1 MLQIEGDFLALW
13 RRTFVAGLL
22 KIMIALL

>member
-1 MLQIEGDFLALW
+1 MLQIVGDFLALW
-13 RRTFVAGLL
+13 RRTFVTWLL